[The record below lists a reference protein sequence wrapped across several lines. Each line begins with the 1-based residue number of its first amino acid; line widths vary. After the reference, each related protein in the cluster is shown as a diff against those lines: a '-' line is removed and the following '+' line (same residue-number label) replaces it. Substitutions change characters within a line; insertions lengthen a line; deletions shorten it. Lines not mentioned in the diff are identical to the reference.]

1 MIKTDE
7 AILGA
12 EKYFQTNSI
21 LVQLIVTHAEECPYE
36 DLLTLNNE
44 KGKDYAVVNPEL
56 FPGAYNFFPELPTR
70 VDEDPGKQFFVYYV
84 GNDTVCWLNVV
95 VKIVRCK
102 QEVSNISDYEGGAN
116 CSNLLWGTSCNAACS
131 DGKVSMGGP
140 AVFTCEMDNYN
151 MTYLQLDN
159 DTVCQGMADQ
169 LEKRDKR
176 YKLHTDLT
184 LEEEQNMVER
194 MEAHPILYNKKMTT
208 YKDTGK
214 KERMWVEKAEDLG
227 KSVLMKKKLLAAE
240 NCASS
245 ATSDDEIDE
254 IQADMPSIS
263 QTTGLKSKAHKYKH
277 DTSETEDVLWAGIE
291 DRSNKMMVLQQQ
303 VLERLRPVS
312 FDRKRDA
319 FIDWVHSAYA
329 LKCPEDISIYT
340 DSSYLAVASITLD
353 EWTFPTS
360 LDSNGKPWKI
370 ESQTAEEKK
379 YLIGTYTNIVTATSS
394 TGEISSCKFDFII
407 KLLGC
412 TVPQVDES
420 TIERAVPNKTYHI
433 SIYSYDYE
441 KKVCKQGYGWKQ
453 NENNKDFVEVKCVET
468 SPGHPEWK
476 NWNSRNCT
484 KNEIP
489 KICGR
494 EVILDGKKTEVVY
507 FSYDFMEW
515 KSLAEQNI
523 TSCKFRAV
531 VDVYKPPMYDLEMT
545 FQTDTSTPLTAD
557 KCFFEVLLYAGESS
571 LGSPIKK
578 FDCTLNGSVK
588 MRWPTLDFTLVFRVL
603 DSFKSHQH
611 TGLTGNGTILF
622 SMKECSKCALSD
634 ITGLDVIQ
642 SKIPTFKFNSSF
654 PCRMDGC
661 LEDSLQMFKLKLA
674 PNSRHERN
682 DLAYKTCSANIDV
695 QSSTKKICFYLALLS
710 NTIQCRRESRDNYLK
725 LLIQM
730 DSFFTL
736 VSFKEYFRQ
745 GLYIGPS
752 TEEI

>member
-1 MIKTDE
+1 
-7 AILGA
+7 
-12 EKYFQTNSI
+12 
-21 LVQLIVTHAEECPYE
+21 
-36 DLLTLNNE
+36 
-44 KGKDYAVVNPEL
+44 
-56 FPGAYNFFPELPTR
+56 
-70 VDEDPGKQFFVYYV
+70 
-84 GNDTVCWLNVV
+84 
-95 VKIVRCK
+95 
-102 QEVSNISDYEGGAN
+102 
-116 CSNLLWGTSCNAACS
+116 
-131 DGKVSMGGP
+131 MGGP

-159 DTVCQGMADQ
+159 DTVCQD
-169 LEKRDKR
+169 
-176 YKLHTDLT
+176 
-184 LEEEQNMVER
+184 
-194 MEAHPILYNKKMTT
+194 
-208 YKDTGK
+208 
-214 KERMWVEKAEDLG
+214 
-227 KSVLMKKKLLAAE
+227 
-240 NCASS
+240 
-245 ATSDDEIDE
+245 
-254 IQADMPSIS
+254 
-263 QTTGLKSKAHKYKH
+263 
-277 DTSETEDVLWAGIE
+277 
-291 DRSNKMMVLQQQ
+291 
-303 VLERLRPVS
+303 
-312 FDRKRDA
+312 
-319 FIDWVHSAYA
+319 SAYA

-340 DSSYLAVASITLD
+340 DSSYLAVAPITLD

-379 YLIGTYTNIVTATSS
+379 YFIGTYTNIVTATSS

-420 TIERAVPNKTYHI
+420 TIERAKPNKTYHI
-433 SIYSYDYE
+433 AIYSYDYE
-441 KKVCKQGYGWKQ
+441 KKICKQGYGWKQ

-545 FQTDTSTPLTAD
+545 FQTNTSTSLAAD

-578 FDCTLNGSVK
+578 FDCTLKGYVK
-588 MRWPTLDFTLVFRVL
+588 MRWPTLDFILVFRVL

-634 ITGLDVIQ
+634 ITGVDVIQ

-736 VSFKEYFRQ
+736 VIKCDDLQGWWCLPQDLPKFKNLTITWDFKTRIY
-745 GLYIGPS
+745 GSI
-752 TEEI
+752 TEELWILSVSSVNNSQSCAQPIIYTTPTPEKVTPKDYSTTARILGIVFGVLSAVCSTCAGGYCCFKKRTSKAKADAVPGDASLSMVEKHDERL